1 MSFFA
6 TFFEILFQ
14 VLAFAV
20 FVRAIMSWFPTSP
33 GNQFVALLHQI
44 TEPILSPLRRIIPPI
59 GGTFDLTPLIAF
71 FLLQFASRYA
81 GSLA

>member
-1 MSFFA
+1 MSLIA

-14 VLAFAV
+14 ILAFAI

-33 GNQFVALLHQI
+33 GNQFVVLLHQI
-44 TEPILSPLRRIIPPI
+44 TEPVLGPLRRIIPPI
-59 GGTFDLTPLIAF
+59 GGTFDITPLIAF
-71 FLLQFASRYA
+71 ILLQFASQYA

>member
-14 VLAFAV
+14 VLAFCILI
-20 FVRAIMSWFPTSP
+20 RAIMSWFPSSP
-33 GNQFVALLHQI
+33 GNQFVAFFHQI

-59 GGTFDLTPLIAF
+59 GGTIDITPMVAF
-71 FLLQFASRYA
+71 ILLQIASAYI
-81 GSLA
+81 GSMA